1 MAMFSAIRPE
11 ERRATWSALI
21 TLFGFMASHAMLETA
36 RDALFLAK
44 VSFSRLP
51 WVYLAIA
58 VFSLILAQLRARSQG
73 SERRRSLELWLG
85 LAAVVDLVFWVLVG
99 RGATWVF
106 YALYVW
112 SGVIATLILVQFWL
126 AMGDRFTATEAKR
139 VFAVIGTGSV
149 LGAILGSGLAALL
162 SLTIGARQLIVVAA
176 GLLAATA
183 LVSRLFGTT
192 ESDTSKRPRT
202 GLIEDIYEWLIGHR
216 APKQR
221 TGRTLG
227 ESLALLRSA
236 PYAKRVAVVVLLST
250 VTLTLADFV
259 FKRAIDTHVAPDQ
272 MGTVFATIYFGLNVG
287 SLVVQVGLV
296 GWLIR
301 RLSLTTALAILPII
315 LFGGALGFAIIG
327 GLAAAIV
334 IKGID
339 GTFKHTL
346 HRTTTELLYVPMPE
360 RVRSTAKTMIDVLGQ
375 RGSQAAASIGILG
388 LVALKVDSSVFGF
401 ILAGS
406 AAVWCVAALELRR
419 HYINLFRGSLQ
430 RGLIRTRIQFPEFDV
445 SSLESLMASLNSAND
460 AEVLAALEILAEQNK
475 IHMVQVFI
483 LFHPSPEVVTTA
495 AAYFADAGREDFL
508 PLARRR
514 YKDDASAEVR
524 AGLVRAV
531 SRVDPDQDELRVALS
546 SSDPALA
553 ATALTILVGLRAI
566 HGEEA
571 TTMLA
576 AAASS
581 EDVTTQL
588 ALARALA
595 HHKSDE
601 LAGVAITLAAHPNE
615 DVLRATATAMEKQP
629 DVRYLPSLLRLLRS
643 HWTREA
649 ARHALKALGDPAFA
663 ALESALE
670 DQSVPVGIRLHVPQ
684 TLIRFDPDRAADVLI
699 RHLRNEADG
708 VIRYKAIRGLSQL
721 RIENPR
727 LKLDQAT
734 LRDGTERGMTLTYEL
749 MDTRLTLERGA
760 AEEPARATPVQQL
773 LVRLLKDKE
782 KNSIDRLM
790 RVLSLQYSASDI
802 HRVRRG
808 LSSTQRETRSSSRE
822 LLEGLLR
829 RSIREPMMGLVDD
842 ASDHERLARA
852 GALYRARKDSYED
865 VLRQLLTHESESIR
879 SLVVYHVGE
888 LGLRSLQPEI
898 ETLEVSETSALRE
911 IVERALSR
919 LAAGSV
925 RAQEL
930 ALES

>member
-58 VFSLILAQLRARSQG
+58 VFSLILAQLRQRSQA

-162 SLTIGARQLIVVAA
+162 SLIIGARQLILVAA

-183 LVSRLFGTT
+183 LVSRLFGAQK
-192 ESDTSKRPRT
+192 SDADKRPRT

-216 APKQR
+216 AAKKR

-227 ESLALLRSA
+227 ESIALVRSA
-236 PYAKRVAVVVLLST
+236 PYAKRVAIIVLLST

-259 FKRAIDTHVAPDQ
+259 FKRAIDTHVPVEQ

-287 SLVVQVGLV
+287 SLVIQVGLV

-301 RLSLTTALAILPII
+301 QLSLTTAVALLPII

-327 GLAAAIV
+327 GLAAAVV
-334 IKGID
+334 IKGMD
-339 GTFKHTL
+339 GTLKHTL

-360 RVRSTAKTMIDVLGQ
+360 QVRETAKTLIDVLGQ
-375 RGSQAAASIGILG
+375 RGSQAAASIAILG
-388 LVALKVDSSVFGF
+388 LVALNVDSSVFGF
-401 ILAGS
+401 VLAGA
-406 AAVWCVAALELRR
+406 AAVWCLAALELRR

-460 AEVLAALEILAEQNK
+460 AEVLAALEILAEQDK

-495 AAYFADAGREDFL
+495 ADYFAAAGREDFL
-508 PLARRR
+508 PVARRR
-514 YKDDASAEVR
+514 YQDDSNPEVR

-531 SRVDPDQDELRVALS
+531 SRVDPNQDELRDALS

-553 ATALTILVGLRAI
+553 ATALAILVGLRAI

-571 TTMLA
+571 KQKLA
-576 AAASS
+576 VAASS
-581 EDVTTQL
+581 EGVTTAL
-588 ALARALA
+588 ALARTLA
-595 HHKSDE
+595 HHKSKE
-601 LAGVAITLAAHPNE
+601 LVDVAMTLTTHDNE
-615 DVLRATATAMEKQP
+615 EVLRATATAMEKQP
-629 DVRYLPSLLRLLRS
+629 DVRYLPCLLRLLSTHR
-643 HWTREA
+643 TREA
-649 ARHALKALGDPAFA
+649 ARNALSALGDPAFA

-670 DQSVPVGIRLHVPQ
+670 DPSVPLGTRLHVPQ
-684 TLIRFDPDRAADVLI
+684 TLIRFDPERAADVML
-699 RHLRNEADG
+699 RHLRSEGDG
-708 VIRYKAIRGLSQL
+708 VIRYKTIRSLSQL

-734 LRDGTERGMTLTYEL
+734 LRDGTKRGITLTYEL

-760 AEEPARATPVQQL
+760 NEEPSRATAVQQV
-773 LVRLLKDKE
+773 LVKLLKDKE
-782 KNSIDRLM
+782 RNSIDRLI
-790 RVLSLQYSASDI
+790 RILSLQYSADDI
-802 HRVRRG
+802 HRVRQG
-808 LSSTQRETRSSSRE
+808 LLSNQRETRSSSRE
-822 LLEGLLR
+822 LLEGLLS

-842 ASDHERLARA
+842 ASDQERLARA
-852 GALYRARKDSYED
+852 GALYHARKESYED
-865 VLRQLLTHESESIR
+865 VLRRLLAHDSDSIR

-888 LGLRSLQPEI
+888 LGLRDLQPQI
-898 ETLEVSETSALRE
+898 ETLEVGETSALRE
-911 IVERALSR
+911 VVDRALSR
-919 LAAGSV
+919 LTGV
-925 RAQEL
+925 GMEV